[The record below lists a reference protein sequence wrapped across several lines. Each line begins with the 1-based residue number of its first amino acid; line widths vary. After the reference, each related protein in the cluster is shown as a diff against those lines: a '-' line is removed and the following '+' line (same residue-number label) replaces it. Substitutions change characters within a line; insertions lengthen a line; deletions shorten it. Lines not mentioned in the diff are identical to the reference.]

1 MMSGIL
7 ERDLTNEVTIGAGD
21 DNVLMK
27 FDYLLFYAG
36 YKAEHKCKF
45 NLPETINY
53 RDIIYLPSR
62 QKMFL
67 MRNYFLYA
75 GEKINSIGAH

>member
-1 MMSGIL
+1 MFYDDVGASAAARAYIESTAPSIAMMSGIL

-36 YKAEHKCKF
+36 YIAEHK
-45 NLPETINY
+45 
-53 RDIIYLPSR
+53 
-62 QKMFL
+62 
-67 MRNYFLYA
+67 
-75 GEKINSIGAH
+75 